1 MFIEIKKANKQY
13 GSGET
18 AVKALDNV
26 DLSIEKG
33 KIYVILGPS
42 GSGKSTLMNMLGG
55 IDTLTSGSITVDG
68 RNISSANKRELTQY
82 RQEDVGFVFQF
93 YNLIADLTVQENV
106 EVVSDIS
113 DHPLNIDEVLTALDI
128 APYRKRFPKE
138 LSGGQQQRVAIAR
151 ALIKNPKLL
160 LCDEL
165 TGALDT
171 KSSRSV
177 LTFIEKINKQFGTTI
192 VIITHN
198 TSIADMAD
206 YVVSIKDG
214 KIDQLKEN
222 KEKIP
227 ASELAL

>member
-68 RNISSANKRELTQY
+68 RNISSANKKEPTQY

-113 DHPLNIDEVLTALDI
+113 EHPLNIDEVLTALDI

>member
-68 RNISSANKRELTQY
+68 RNISSANKKELTQY

-106 EVVSDIS
+106 EVVSNIS
-113 DHPLNIDEVLTALDI
+113 EHPLNIDEVLTALDI

>member
-33 KIYVILGPS
+33 RIYVILGPS

-68 RNISSANKRELTQY
+68 RNISSANKKELTQY

-113 DHPLNIDEVLTALDI
+113 EHPLNIDEVLTALDI

>member
-33 KIYVILGPS
+33 KIYVILGSS

-68 RNISSANKRELTQY
+68 RNISSANKKELTQY

-113 DHPLNIDEVLTALDI
+113 EHPLNIDEVLTALDI

>member
-26 DLSIEKG
+26 DL
-33 KIYVILGPS
+33 S

-68 RNISSANKRELTQY
+68 RNISSANKKELTQY

-113 DHPLNIDEVLTALDI
+113 EHPLNIDEVLTALDI

-151 ALIKNPKLL
+151 ALIKKPKLL